1 MRCVAYPDDLLV
13 EGERVALYSHPHWR
27 TCVGPA
33 AVFLFAVAVAA
44 FVAAVVR
51 LQAWAPLGWLV
62 LAVLATAVVARY
74 TVMPLMRWRST
85 HLVVTNHRLLVREG
99 VFSRSGIDVPI
110 GRVDSVRTR
119 RTLGERLAGCGTLLV
134 DAGGEEPMRFAE
146 VPDVERVQALLHREI
161 SRELTR
167 RREET
172 GTAATAA
179 NPQGEQGVRRAAPR
193 IEKERSV
200 S

>member
-1 MRCVAYPDDLLV
+1 MAYPDDLLV

-27 TCVGPA
+27 ICVGPA
-33 AVFLFAVAVAA
+33 AVFLLAVAVASFA
-44 FVAAVVR
+44 GAVVR
-51 LQAWAPLGWLV
+51 LQTWAPFGWLA
-62 LAVLATAVVARY
+62 LAVLAAAAVARW
-74 TVMPLMRWRST
+74 TVVPLVRWRST

-110 GRVDSVRTR
+110 HRVDSVRTR

-134 DAGGEEPMRFAE
+134 DAGGEEPMRFAD

-161 SRELTR
+161 SRDLER
-167 RREET
+167 RRE
-172 GTAATAA
+172 AAV
-179 NPQGEQGVRRAAPR
+179 EHAPV
-193 IEKERSV
+193 ERSA

>member
-1 MRCVAYPDDLLV
+1 MAYPDDLLV

-33 AVFLFAVAVAA
+33 AVFLLAVAVAA
-44 FVAAVVR
+44 FVAAVLR
-51 LQAWAPLGWLV
+51 QQPWAPIGWLV
-62 LAVLATAVVARY
+62 LAVLVAVAVARY
-74 TVMPLMRWRST
+74 TVLPLARWRST

-99 VFSRSGIDVPI
+99 VVSRRGIDVPI

-134 DAGGEEPMRFAE
+134 DAGGEEPMRFAD

-167 RREET
+167 RRAEQET
-172 GTAATAA
+172 VAAAA
-179 NPQGEQGVRRAAPR
+179 A
-193 IEKERSV
+193 ERSPSRV
-200 S
+200 RALSSAGDDAAG

>member
-1 MRCVAYPDDLLV
+1 MQGVAYPDDLLV

-27 TCVGPA
+27 ICVGPA
-33 AVFLFAVAVAA
+33 VVFLLAVAVAA
-44 FVAAVVR
+44 FAAAVVR
-51 LQAWAPLGWLV
+51 LQTWAPVGWLAV
-62 LAVLATAVVARY
+62 AGLAAAVVARW
-74 TVMPLMRWRST
+74 TVLPLVRWRST

-110 GRVDSVRTR
+110 HRVDSVRTR

-134 DAGGEEPMRFAE
+134 DAGGDAPMVFAE

-161 SRELTR
+161 SRDLAR
-167 RREET
+167 RREEDV
-172 GTAATAA
+172 TAEA
-179 NPQGEQGVRRAAPR
+179 V
-193 IEKERSV
+193 EKERSV